1 MDGGQG
7 GVKGQAAQ
15 RGPGGSAVWQRPG
28 RKKPGVGARRR
39 LRCEAG
45 QRLAEEETATEPTR
59 PTGRAG
65 KSRRGAREGGREP
78 WGARLRRPDL
88 LAHRAPAA
96 LTVLLGGRAASP
108 PVRPQNFLIASL

>member
-15 RGPGGSAVWQRPG
+15 RGPGGSAVWQGPG
-28 RKKPGVGARRR
+28 RGKPGVEARRR
-39 LRCEAG
+39 LRGGAG
-45 QRLAEEETATEPTR
+45 QRLAEEETATELTR

-65 KSRRGAREGGREP
+65 KSRRGAPERGREP
-78 WGARLRRPDL
+78 RGARLRRPNP

-96 LTVLLGGRAASP
+96 LTVLLGGRAESP
-108 PVRPQNFLIASL
+108 PSAPRTF